1 MIKYVL
7 FIESQL
13 LSEPT
18 EQFPRTITIQRLQ
31 YFSALLACGHYKF
44 AVAGHTAPAQICL
57 KNPYLGNCINA
68 EIGYQC
74 LLLTRLAMNAKS
86 LSQTWHLTM
95 GELVLMDL
103 AGEEHSEAF
112 CMAKKGYWL
121 T

>member
-1 MIKYVL
+1 M
-7 FIESQL
+7 
-13 LSEPT
+13 
-18 EQFPRTITIQRLQ
+18 
-31 YFSALLACGHYKF
+31 
-44 AVAGHTAPAQICL
+44 AGHTAPAQICL

-103 AGEEHSEAF
+103 AGEEQSEAF

-121 T
+121 TWQWHMGFWRAVAVFLIIETMPIKIVQVLLSGHTLFLGSVF